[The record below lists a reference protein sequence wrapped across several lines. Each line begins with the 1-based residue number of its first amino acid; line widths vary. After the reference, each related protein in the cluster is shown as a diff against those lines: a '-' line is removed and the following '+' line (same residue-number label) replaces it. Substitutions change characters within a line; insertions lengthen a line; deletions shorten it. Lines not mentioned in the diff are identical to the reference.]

1 MSFTAPPG
9 SAAPVP
15 EARPEPRPE
24 PRNDT
29 RQRILDVAQSA
40 VLEKGFAATS
50 IEEIIAEV
58 GITKSGFFYHFADK
72 GELARAL
79 LERYVEREKILF
91 DDLFARA
98 DQLSEDPLHAFL
110 IALKLFGEM
119 FENLPKSH
127 PGCLTAAYCY
137 QDRLFDKQVRDLNAA
152 GLMAWRKRFL
162 ERLQNIAVRYPPR
175 MSVDLT
181 DVADMISALADG
193 GIILSKAL
201 NEPKALPRQIL
212 LYREFVRALFLGAP
226 AQAA

>member
-1 MSFTAPPG
+1 MNF
-9 SAAPVP
+9 AAHTGPDTTP
-15 EARPEPRPE
+15 ETRPE

-79 LERYVEREKILF
+79 LERYVEREKVLF

-98 DQLSEDPLHAFL
+98 DELSEDPLHAFL
-110 IALKLFGEM
+110 IALKFFGEM

-137 QDRLFDKQVRDLNAA
+137 QDRLFDKQVRELNAA
-152 GLMAWRKRFL
+152 GLMAWRRRFL
-162 ERLQNIAVRYPPR
+162 ARLEKIAERYPPR
-175 MSVDLT
+175 MPVDLV

-201 NEPKALPRQIL
+201 QEPQALPRQIL
-212 LYREFVRALFLGAP
+212 LYREFVRTLFLGTP
-226 AQAA
+226 AQTA

>member
-1 MSFTAPPG
+1 MNF
-9 SAAPVP
+9 AAQTGPDTTP
-15 EARPEPRPE
+15 ETRPE

-98 DQLSEDPLHAFL
+98 DELSEDPLHAFL
-110 IALKLFGEM
+110 IALKFFGEM

-152 GLMAWRKRFL
+152 GLMAWRRRFL
-162 ERLQNIAVRYPPR
+162 ARLEKIAERYPPR
-175 MSVDLT
+175 MPVDLI

-201 NEPKALPRQIL
+201 QEPQALPRQIL
-212 LYREFVRALFLGAP
+212 LYREFVRTLFLGTP
-226 AQAA
+226 AQTA

>member
-1 MSFTAPPG
+1 MNF
-9 SAAPVP
+9 AAQTGPDTTP
-15 EARPEPRPE
+15 ETRPE

-79 LERYVEREKILF
+79 LERYVEREKVLF

-98 DQLSEDPLHAFL
+98 DELSEDPLHAFL
-110 IALKLFGEM
+110 IALKFFGEM

-137 QDRLFDKQVRDLNAA
+137 QDRLFDKQVRELNAA
-152 GLMAWRKRFL
+152 GLMAWRRRFL
-162 ERLQNIAVRYPPR
+162 ARLEKIAERYPPR
-175 MSVDLT
+175 MPVDLV

-201 NEPKALPRQIL
+201 QEPQALPRQIL
-212 LYREFVRALFLGAP
+212 LYREFVRTLFLGTP
-226 AQAA
+226 AQTA

>member
-1 MSFTAPPG
+1 MNF
-9 SAAPVP
+9 AAQTGPDTTP
-15 EARPEPRPE
+15 ETRPE

-98 DQLSEDPLHAFL
+98 DELSEDPLHAFL
-110 IALKLFGEM
+110 IALKFFGEM

-137 QDRLFDKQVRDLNAA
+137 QDRLFDKQVRELNAA
-152 GLMAWRKRFL
+152 GLMAWRRRFL
-162 ERLQNIAVRYPPR
+162 ARLEKIAERYPPR
-175 MSVDLT
+175 MPVDLV

-201 NEPKALPRQIL
+201 QEPQALPRQIL
-212 LYREFVRALFLGAP
+212 LYREFVRTLFLGTP
-226 AQAA
+226 AQTA